1 MSTKK
6 AATVAELQELHAMV
20 ARSLSTRIAQDT
32 EDGLPTDAATIQAAI
47 KFLKDNNVTADPAD
61 SDNLSELR
69 EKLAEQSR
77 QRKAKLSNVI
87 AMADKQVK
95 EA

>member
-1 MSTKK
+1 MATKK
-6 AATVAELQELHAMV
+6 AATIAELQELHAMV
-20 ARSLSTRIAQDT
+20 ARSLTKRIEQDT

-69 EKLAEQSR
+69 EKLAAQSR
-77 QRKAKLSNVI
+77 LRKANMSNVI
-87 AMADKQVK
+87 SMAQQAK